1 MLLMPR
7 GILPSLGDQVRRVR
21 ARGLPPAAP
30 GSERDATPAKV
41 ALP

>member
-30 GSERDATPAKV
+30 DSERDPTPAKV